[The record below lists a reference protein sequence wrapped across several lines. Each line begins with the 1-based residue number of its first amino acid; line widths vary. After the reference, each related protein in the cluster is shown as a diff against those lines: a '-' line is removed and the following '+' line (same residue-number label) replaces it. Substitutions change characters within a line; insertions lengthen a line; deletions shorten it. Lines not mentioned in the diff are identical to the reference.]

1 MGASSSPGL
10 TYVAL
15 GVAATAVTFNAIG
28 QWAFNYPLVYCLAGP
43 PAAHLYSAWGL
54 MVLYAVSAYIVL
66 NLFRGQS
73 IPVIGGAVIFIGI
86 IELPRV
92 AEYLFRLGGSCG

>member
-10 TYVAL
+10 TEFAL
-15 GVAATAVTFNAIG
+15 GAVATAVAVNAAS
-28 QWAFNYPLVYCLAGP
+28 QWVFDYPFVYCLAGP
-43 PAAHLYSAWGL
+43 SAAHLYSAWGL
-54 MVLYAVSAYIVL
+54 VVLYAVSAYIAL

-73 IPVIGGAVIFIGI
+73 VPVIGGAVIFIGI